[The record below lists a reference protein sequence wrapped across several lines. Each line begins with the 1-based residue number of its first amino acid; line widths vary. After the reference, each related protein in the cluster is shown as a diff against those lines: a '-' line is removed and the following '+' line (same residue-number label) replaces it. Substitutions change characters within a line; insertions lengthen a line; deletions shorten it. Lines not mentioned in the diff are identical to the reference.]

1 MRSMTSN
8 PFITLRAYIE
18 SLRLFTSLLVPAVV
32 YIGGLVAGA
41 SFFSF
46 PLFLAMLS
54 FFFLG
59 AGSMPLNDYLDRK
72 IDEIVHPKRPI
83 PSKRVKPNEL
93 LFLSLG
99 LFVSGLFISYFINL
113 ICFAIVC
120 FTLVFIFLYELY
132 FKKMGFA
139 GNVIV
144 AFLSAMSFTFGSS
157 ALGQPFASV
166 FLSIIAFLLFT
177 GREILKDVEDVS
189 GDEGIRQ
196 TLPMKVGRKKAAIIG
211 SVFIIAGAFVTP
223 LPYVLNQL
231 GLGYLFSIFLVDLLG
246 LYAVIKTLQDV
257 NHTTKSVSL
266 LRIASGLGIFS
277 FLIGTIL

>member
-1 MRSMTSN
+1 
-8 PFITLRAYIE
+8 
-18 SLRLFTSLLVPAVV
+18 V

-41 SFFSF
+41 SYSSV

-59 AGSMPLNDYLDRK
+59 AGSMPLNDYFDRE
-72 IDEIVHPKRPI
+72 IDALVHPNRAI
-83 PSKRVKPNEL
+83 PSKRVKPNDL
-93 LFLSLG
+93 LYLSLVLFIAG
-99 LFVSGLFISYFINL
+99 LFVSYFINL

-120 FTLVFIFLYELY
+120 FTLLFIFLYERY

-157 ALGQPFASV
+157 ALDQPFASV
-166 FLSIIAFLLFT
+166 FLSIIAFFLFT
-177 GREILKDVEDVS
+177 GREILKDVEDVI

-196 TLPMKVGRKKAAIIG
+196 TLPMIVGQKNAAIIG
-211 SVFIIAGAFVTP
+211 SFFIIGGAIFTP
-223 LPYVLNQL
+223 LPYILNQL
-231 GLGYLFSIFLVDLLG
+231 GIGYLFSIILVDLLG
-246 LYAVIKTLQDV
+246 LYAVIKTLKDI

-277 FLIGTIL
+277 FLIGTLL

>member
-1 MRSMTSN
+1 MLTMMSN
-8 PFITLRAYIE
+8 LSIKLRAYLE

-41 SFFSF
+41 SYVSV
-46 PLFLAMLS
+46 PLLLAMIS
-54 FFFLG
+54 FFLLG
-59 AGSMPLNDYLDRK
+59 AGSMPLNDYFDRE
-72 IDEIVHPKRPI
+72 IDAIVHPERGI

-99 LFVSGLFISYFINL
+99 LFASGVIISYFINL
-113 ICFAIVC
+113 ICFGIVL
-120 FTLVFIFLYELY
+120 FTLVFIFLYEY
-132 FKKMGFA
+132 FFKKMGFA

-144 AFLSAMSFTFGSS
+144 AFLSSMSFTFGSS
-157 ALGQPFASV
+157 ALHQPFASI

-196 TLPMKVGRKKAAIIG
+196 TLPMNIGKKKAAIIG
-211 SVFIIAGAFVTP
+211 SIFIICGALVTP
-223 LPYVLNQL
+223 LPYLLNQL
-231 GLGYLFSIFLVDLLG
+231 GIGYVVSIIFVNILG

-257 NHTTKSVSL
+257 NHITKTVGL
-266 LRIASGLGIFS
+266 LRVASGLGIFS
-277 FLIGTIL
+277 FLIGTLL